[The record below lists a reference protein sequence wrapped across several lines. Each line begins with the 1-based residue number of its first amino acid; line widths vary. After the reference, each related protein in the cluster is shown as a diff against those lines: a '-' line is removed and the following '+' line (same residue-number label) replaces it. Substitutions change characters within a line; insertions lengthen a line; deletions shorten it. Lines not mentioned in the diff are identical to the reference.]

1 MSLTKTTGGCY
12 CGKIQYEFTAEPR
25 INANCHCNNCRRAI
39 GAQSVAWTIV
49 DKSSFKWTK
58 VEPIRY
64 KTDTEAHRTF
74 CPDCGSSLTYEGVDR
89 TNEIDITTGSLDN
102 PEDFPPT
109 KDAYLKYRL
118 PWVETV

>member
-1 MSLTKTTGGCY
+1 MTPVKTTGGCY
-12 CGKIQYEFTAEPR
+12 CGSVRYEFIKEPR
-25 INANCHCNNCRRAI
+25 LTANCHCNNCPKAI

-58 VEPIRY
+58 GEPIRY

-74 CPDCGSSLTYEGVDR
+74 CPDCGSSLTYEAVDR
-89 TNEIDITTGSLDN
+89 TNEIDLTTGSLDN

-109 KDAYLKYRL
+109 KDAYLQYRL
-118 PWVETV
+118 LWVRTL